1 MSALRSET
9 NKLLRQG
16 IEALKSGDEARAGVL
31 LQQLIRLDEQSEKG
45 WYYLAFAAET
55 EAEARECF
63 ERVLAINPKND
74 KAREA
79 LARLR
84 IKQLEEQIKQLNK
97 ENARRQR
104 LVEQKA
110 HEVSDLHAEY
120 RQLQTQTAVLQTQRA
135 EEEQRLSQLQSDR
148 EHLET
153 QIAEHQG
160 SLADLQHEVKDLQE
174 QTAQLRDEHTR
185 FEAAKAEHER
195 LTKELDALRFEAT
208 SREQQLDLL
217 QTKHEQLEALVLD
230 REQRAGELE
239 NLLQPLEAEA
249 QKHQQVITDL
259 RQEADSLRDTIRQG
273 EATLAELEAA
283 RAERA
288 ELTTQLDDLR
298 LRVTSED
305 RRLNELQI
313 KRGQREEELSDL
325 EDRIERVTDGLA
337 QLQAKK
343 HQPLWQA
350 ILRTDLDAG
359 ELTPHADLILDR
371 LGKADYDGTT
381 AFKLEIAA
389 RTGCV
394 GLPTHSGEELAGFP
408 RLFAAVIQA
417 REAESRGDLTEAVQM
432 LCDGWEALLP
442 VEPTPEPRSL
452 SPDRPSFS
460 PPSPVTPDHT
470 SPAPSDLIISKPSEL
485 VSFARSAGSVQTAR
499 SNSNEQARIVEPT
512 VKPTHF
518 PVYVTGQWSTLTLEV
533 NDVQIL
539 LDPGPGYSVPDNP
552 PHLLVVT
559 HAHNDHMNQL
569 LPLCERFPDLPVV
582 MTPETCEL
590 LGLSLNGWTV
600 IRERQ
605 VYCPQ
610 MQEPQRIEGIDI
622 LLYPAGHL
630 LGAAMV
636 GLDVDGTN
644 ILVTGDFSLR
654 SVGGLPPV
662 KLPQGRYELVLM
674 EAVHAS
680 DHDFPSPDSRR
691 NRDNHLIQHVLYA
704 IKEGCTRILINAT
717 AMGDAQEVYDALLE
731 EQRDPHL
738 SALAD
743 YTICLKGMAHGVARL
758 YAQAG
763 IWEHAVPDE
772 CPDLPT
778 KRTIVI
784 ASEGAAAKV
793 CEQFSL
799 IQRAIVFEPFKSAAS
814 SRSRDRERRYRVDLH
829 ASLEELIYFGE
840 NIQCSEIGLYHGDT
854 SGSPLEK
861 QLRSAGKRVVNV
873 STADR
878 IRIG

>member
-16 IEALKSGDEARAGVL
+16 FEALKSGDMPRARAL
-31 LQQLIRLDEQSEKG
+31 LEQLVRLDEQSEKG
-45 WYYLAFAAET
+45 WVYLALAADT
-55 EAEARECF
+55 EAKAQECL

-74 KAREA
+74 RAREA

-84 IKQLEEQIKQLNK
+84 VKQLERIEQLSK
-97 ENARRQR
+97 E
-104 LVEQKA
+104 
-110 HEVSDLHAEY
+110 EV
-120 RQLQTQTAVLQTQRA
+120 RLQTQIAVLQTQRE
-135 EEEQRLSQLQSDR
+135 EEEQCLNQLHSDR
-148 EHLET
+148 GHLET
-153 QIAEHQG
+153 QITEHQA
-160 SLADLQHEVKDLQE
+160 SVATLRHEINNLQE
-174 QTAQLRDEHTR
+174 QTFQLRDEHTQY
-185 FEAAKAEHER
+185 EAVRTEHER
-195 LTKELDALRFEAT
+195 LTKELDTLRVM
-208 SREQQLDLL
+208 EQQLDLL
-217 QTKHEQLEALVLD
+217 QSKHKQLEALIVG
-230 REQRAGELE
+230 REEQADELQ
-239 NLLQPLEAEA
+239 NLLRPLEAEV
-249 QKHQQVITDL
+249 QEHQQVITDL
-259 RQEADSLRDTIRQG
+259 RQEADSLRDRIRQG
-273 EATLAELEAA
+273 KATLAELEAA
-283 RAERA
+283 RAEHV
-288 ELTTQLDDLR
+288 ELTTHLDDLQ

-305 RRLNELQI
+305 HRLNELQI
-313 KRGQREEELSDL
+313 KRGQREKDLSDL
-325 EDRIERVTDGLA
+325 EDRIERVADGLA

-371 LGKADYDGTT
+371 LGKACSDETT
-381 AFKLEIAA
+381 AFRLEIAA

-394 GLPTHSGEELAGFP
+394 DLPTHSGEELSSFP

-417 REAESRGDLTEAVQM
+417 RAAENGGDLTEAVQT

-442 VEPTPEPRSL
+442 VEPTPEPGLL
-452 SPDRPSFS
+452 SPVRPSAP

-470 SPAPSDLIISKPSEL
+470 SPAPSDLVIFTPSEL
-485 VSFARSAGSVQTAR
+485 VSIARPTGSVQTAR
-499 SNSNEQARIVEPT
+499 SNSNEQAPIVEPI
-512 VKPTHF
+512 VKSTHF
-518 PVYVTGQWSTLTLEV
+518 VKVTGQWSTLALEID
-533 NDVQIL
+533 DVQIL
-539 LDPGPGYSVPDNP
+539 VDPGPVYSVPDNP
-552 PHLLVVT
+552 PHLVVVT

-569 LPLCERFPDLPVV
+569 LPLCERFPGLPVV

-605 VYCPQ
+605 VYCLQ

-636 GLDVDGTN
+636 DLDVDGTH

-662 KLPQGRYELVLM
+662 ELPQGRYDLVLM

-680 DHDFPSPDSRR
+680 DHDFPSSDPRR
-691 NRDNHLIQHVLYA
+691 NRDDHLIQRVLCA
-704 IKEGCTRILINAT
+704 IEEECTRILIDAT

-731 EQRDPHL
+731 GQRDPHS

-763 IWEHAVPDE
+763 IWGHAVPDE

-778 KRTIVI
+778 KQTIVI

-793 CEQFSL
+793 REQFTL
-799 IQRAIVFEPFKSAAS
+799 QRTIVFEPFKSAAS
-814 SRSRDRERRYRVDLH
+814 SLSSDRERHYRVDLH
-829 ASLEELIYFGE
+829 AGLEELIYLGE
-840 NIQCSEIGLYHGDT
+840 HIQCNIIGLYHGHT
-854 SGSPLEK
+854 SGSLLEK
-861 QLRSAGKRVVNV
+861 QLRSAGKHVVNV
-873 STADR
+873 SAADSM
-878 IRIG
+878 RIGLDEG